1 MLFFRWLL
9 LLLLLGVVV
18 LFGMYALTGELRYR
32 RYGLVTLKWVL
43 LAGFVFF
50 GGLILERVL

>member
-32 RYGLVTLKWVL
+32 RYGLATLKWVL